1 MMDLPLVGELAAK
14 HDQLEAV
21 LATEPDEAMREA
33 RKRGYAMSEEGAGVL
48 LGHGLLRR
56 LTGVLADLHDSGHFE
71 AEQAAMADW
80 QDKEGL
86 VIAYERVRAAGDL
99 YHRNSPIPYQP
110 FETEYVVNVGG
121 AELQVGGL
129 GGLAVTARLREGSA
143 EYAVDASDFHRSM
156 VTYEAGMSRHAI
168 TRAMYGGE
176 VLTTSRQTNLDG
188 ETVESST
195 QDREIGALILNR
207 VAEVIEPFAYERA
220 QYQITVSKGLAQ
232 AATTEGITAGET
244 VRLID
249 RDPEIQAIV
258 TNLGTAQSVAEGI
271 AALKAAGFRITNLAK
286 MFGVSTESVR
296 QWTQGGNMRQAHL
309 MSLNNLKGAMRQ
321 LIIEHDMEPV
331 AAIQLIDDAGGPLL
345 LDLLNKLDHGARLKE
360 EALAHFDRVV
370 GHMTRSKTA

>member
-1 MMDLPLVGELAAK
+1 MGPPLVGELAAK

-21 LATEPDEAMREA
+21 LVTEPDEAMREA
-33 RKRGYAMSEEGAGVL
+33 RKRGYAMSGEGVGVL
-48 LGHGLLRR
+48 LAHGLLRK
-56 LTGVLADLHDSGHFE
+56 LVGVLADLHDSGHFE
-71 AEQAAMADW
+71 AEQAAMTDW

-110 FETEYVVNVGG
+110 FETEYAVSLGE
-121 AELQVGGL
+121 AELQIGGL
-129 GGLAVTARLREGSA
+129 GGLAVKARLREGSA

-156 VTYEAGMSRHAI
+156 VTYEAGMSRHSI
-168 TRAMYGGE
+168 KLAMYGGE
-176 VLTTSRQTNLDG
+176 VTTTSRQPNLDG

-195 QDREIGALILNR
+195 QDRETGALILNR
-207 VAEVIEPFAYERA
+207 VAELIEPLAYERA

-244 VRLID
+244 LRLLD
-249 RDPEIQAIV
+249 RDPKVQEIV
-258 TNLGTAQSVAEGI
+258 TSLGAAHSVAEDI
-271 AALKAAGFRITNLAK
+271 AALKAAGFRVTNLAK

-309 MSLNNLKGAMRQ
+309 MSLNNLKEAMRQ
-321 LIIEHDMEPV
+321 LITEHDMEPV
-331 AAIQLIDDAGGPLL
+331 AAMQLIDDAGGPLL
-345 LDLLNKLDHGARLKE
+345 LELLNKLDHGARLE
-360 EALAHFDRVV
+360 EDAEAHFDRVI